1 MDDLTQE
8 FLAESNENLDRF
20 EGDLVKL
27 ERDPGSKE
35 LLSGIFRGIHSIKGA
50 CGFLGFQKLEAL
62 AHAGENLL
70 SKLRDGELEL
80 TKEIGS
86 VLLETGD
93 GIRQMLQAIG
103 ATGTDG
109 ENDFKELIARLKRL
123 QEADLEVG
131 PKASAG
137 TKKSASKKAVTAS
150 PSAQEPERS
159 KPPETSTHADQA
171 PPTQAREPE
180 PIPECALVTEAQR
193 EAYAASEVPT
203 ASQPTVRKAS
213 AAPPDEVRPT
223 GATADSTIR
232 VNVNLLDRL
241 MNLVGELVLA
251 RNQIL

>member
-8 FLAESNENLDRF
+8 FLVESNENLDRF

-150 PSAQEPERS
+150 PSAQGW
-159 KPPETSTHADQA
+159 TW
-171 PPTQAREPE
+171 
-180 PIPECALVTEAQR
+180 
-193 EAYAASEVPT
+193 
-203 ASQPTVRKAS
+203 
-213 AAPPDEVRPT
+213 
-223 GATADSTIR
+223 
-232 VNVNLLDRL
+232 
-241 MNLVGELVLA
+241 
-251 RNQIL
+251 